1 MTETAV
7 GKPGRRAR
15 APRAPEPQRAS
26 VVAFGL
32 VAILV
37 IATGAALG
45 PPAGVAAVAAVGF
58 GIIVLRRPVVGAYVL
73 AACVAPM
80 SGLHRGLPVPGFR
93 LTELLIVGV
102 ATIVLVTART
112 TPRWSTFDWL
122 AFGYVI
128 ANGMLVWVNVVR
140 TEGSFSGDTF
150 GTLIGPLQ
158 YFLLYRTLMT
168 AITTREER
176 ARALSLVL
184 LSSIPVAILTLFQ
197 QWNIA
202 GARSLLDTLTGPEG
216 ASAYANTLTDVAR
229 ATGPFPHWHNLA
241 GYLMLVLLLI
251 VSLLHERTQLV
262 MRNRNLALIFIP
274 AVVALAQTASI
285 APMLGLIVGSILV
298 ATYVG
303 QTRRLLMWLGIGSI
317 VGTVAFW
324 SVFAGRIQEQYR
336 ATGTTDSH
344 TFLPQTIA
352 FRWEVWTTQFIPIIR
367 ENLIIGYGP
376 NLPPRLFFGY
386 QESLYITFLLRG
398 GIILLFFYLALM
410 ASFAI
415 RARRIARSPDPE
427 KSSVARAVF
436 AAVVLLLVID
446 TIATYFVDSGPAPML
461 WTLAGLMGADV
472 ARQRPNALRR
482 LELRPRRGRVTA
494 NGAGAR

>member
-58 GIIVLRRPVVGAYVL
+58 GIIVLRRPVVGGYVL

-303 QTRRLLMWLGIGSI
+303 QTRRLLMWLGDRVDRRHRRVLVRVRRPDPGAVPRDRDDGQSHLPSPDDRLSLGGLDDGS
-317 VGTVAFW
+317 
-324 SVFAGRIQEQYR
+324 SSRSSGRTSSS
-336 ATGTTDSH
+336 ATGRTSPRASSSATRNRCTSRSSCAGGSSCCSSISRSWRRSRSARGASH
-344 TFLPQTIA
+344 AHLT
-352 FRWEVWTTQFIPIIR
+352 
-367 ENLIIGYGP
+367 
-376 NLPPRLFFGY
+376 
-386 QESLYITFLLRG
+386 
-398 GIILLFFYLALM
+398 
-410 ASFAI
+410 
-415 RARRIARSPDPE
+415 
-427 KSSVARAVF
+427 
-436 AAVVLLLVID
+436 
-446 TIATYFVDSGPAPML
+446 
-461 WTLAGLMGADV
+461 
-472 ARQRPNALRR
+472 
-482 LELRPRRGRVTA
+482 PRRAPSRA
-494 NGAGAR
+494 PCSPRSFSCW